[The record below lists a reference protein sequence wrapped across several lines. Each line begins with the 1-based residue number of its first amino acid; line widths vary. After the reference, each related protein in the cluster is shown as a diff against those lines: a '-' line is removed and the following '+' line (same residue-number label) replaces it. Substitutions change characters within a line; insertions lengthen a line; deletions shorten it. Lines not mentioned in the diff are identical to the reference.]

1 MRVEAP
7 TLQDAISQ
15 AAQNLDCSV
24 IDVEIEIIQKPS
36 SGFLG
41 FFKKN
46 AIIEAEKSS
55 QKRENFGNSQDLT
68 TMRQDNLTIN

>member
-15 AAQNLDCSV
+15 AAQNLDFSV
-24 IDVEIEIIQKPS
+24 IVVEIEIIQKPS

-46 AIIEAEKSS
+46 AIIEAEKS
-55 QKRENFGNSQDLT
+55 
-68 TMRQDNLTIN
+68 

>member
-36 SGFLG
+36 SGF
-41 FFKKN
+41 F
-46 AIIEAEKSS
+46 
-55 QKRENFGNSQDLT
+55 
-68 TMRQDNLTIN
+68 

>member
-36 SGFLG
+36 SAIYSYLSSNKKDTRFLLLPSY
-41 FFKKN
+41 
-46 AIIEAEKSS
+46 I
-55 QKRENFGNSQDLT
+55 NFLNFCVCTL
-68 TMRQDNLTIN
+68 NF